1 MYGIFKEPIKQ
12 TMKKIKLV
20 LRVSKKVAKKAIKTG
35 LRGTYKGKSLPTLT
49 VKTINYGI
57 KFGPK
62 ALATKLK
69 QEIVSI
75 DRRLGNNL
83 AFPNGLV
90 TGIEMEHIKHWYGSH
105 ARPVTIV
112 IPSYND
118 YELLVPLV
126 NSLKATTDPKRD
138 KVIIVDDYCQQD
150 NRKLL
155 RTLEDDQISVIYRKK
170 NGGFAKA
177 VNTGLKA
184 ANQKHDVVLLNSDII
199 AHDNWLAS
207 LQYGAYEFGVDTGIV
222 GPKLLYPDGRIQSAG
237 SYRNTEAPEYFDHY
251 YRFQDS
257 NYGPANIPQYCQAVT
272 GACMYVKRE
281 FLNKVGILDD
291 KFQFAFEDV
300 DWCLRGWQAGYRSLY
315 FPSATLTHV
324 ESASRPKH
332 KTISTREQQSITYF
346 WEKWGDWFDKRNVR
360 TNEGKIS
367 ITFILQTMGMS
378 GGIKI
383 VFEHAERLALRGF
396 DVEVWGLDT
405 HGVPWEV
412 SDNIRIKTFK
422 NYERL
427 IKALEPKESIK
438 VATWWETAFPVW
450 LSSVKNGI
458 PVYFIQEFETWFYP
472 NDVVAQSSVVSCYRK
487 EFKNMT
493 TSKYNL
499 EEIQALGLKAQ
510 AIPCGYDDTTYKQI
524 KGIDREKDTLLA
536 VGRRFFQKNF
546 MFTYNSWK
554 SLGEKRPSMW
564 LFGIEPDLQKLDK
577 RITYHTKPSNEEVN
591 ELYNQAT
598 VFVQTSRHEGF
609 SLPILEAMA
618 AGCPVICTDAHG
630 NRDFCEDGKNCL
642 MVEHDDVEGLSK
654 AMKKL
659 FKDKELQKKLS
670 SEGLKTVKSYRWDRV
685 IDDVEAF
692 YIGVAK

>member
-1 MYGIFKEPIKQ
+1 
-12 TMKKIKLV
+12 MKKIKLV
-20 LRVSKKVAKKAIKTG
+20 ARVAKKVAKKAITG
-35 LRGTYKGKSLPTLT
+35 GLHKGYKGNSLPKLA
-49 VKTINYGI
+49 VKTVNYGI

-62 ALATKLK
+62 ALVTKLK

-90 TGIEMEHIKHWYGSH
+90 TGVDMGNIKNWYGTH
-105 ARPVTIV
+105 AKKVTIV

-118 YELLVPLV
+118 FELLRPLIE
-126 NSLKATTDPKRD
+126 SIKQTTVAKYV
-138 KVIIVDDYCQQD
+138 KVIIVDDFCEEE
-150 NRKLL
+150 NRRKLE
-155 RTLEDDQISVIYRKK
+155 TLQDKQVSVIFRKK

-184 ANQKHDVVLLNSDII
+184 ADKKHDVVLLNSDMI
-199 AHDNWLAS
+199 AHENWLES
-207 LQYGAYEFGVDTGIV
+207 LQYGAYAFGVDTGIV

-237 SYRNTEAPEYFDHY
+237 SYRNTEVPEFFDHY

-257 NYGPANIPQYCQAVT
+257 NYGPANIPQYCLAVT

-281 FLNKVGILDD
+281 LIDKIGILDD
-291 KFQFAFEDV
+291 NYQFAFEDV
-300 DWCLRGWQAGYRSLY
+300 DWCLRAWEAGYRSLY
-315 FPSATLTHV
+315 FPSSTLTHL

-332 KTISTREQQSITYF
+332 KNLSPREAQSVKYF

-360 TNEGKIS
+360 GKDGRIR
-367 ITFILQTMGMS
+367 IILVLQTMGMS

-383 VFEHAERLALRGF
+383 VFEHAERLADKDF
-396 DVEVWGLDT
+396 DVEVWGLDH
-405 HGVPWEV
+405 HGVPWDV
-412 SDNIRIKTFK
+412 SDKVKLRTFK
-422 NYERL
+422 NYD
-427 IKALEPKESIK
+427 KMTAALEPEEAIK

-450 LSSVKNGI
+450 LASVKHGI

-472 NDVVAQSSVVSCYRK
+472 NDVIAQASVVSCYRK

-493 TSKYNL
+493 TSKYNHD
-499 EEIQALGLKAQ
+499 EIMSLGLKAIP
-510 AIPCGYDDTTYKQI
+510 IPCGYDYTTYKQL
-524 KGIDREKDTLLA
+524 KGVKREKNVMLG

-546 MFTYNSWK
+546 MFTFDSWK
-554 SLGEKRPSMW
+554 RLGDERPDMW
-564 LFGIEPDLQKLDK
+564 LFGIEPDMRELDSK
-577 RITYHTKPSNEEVN
+577 KITYYKKPSNEEVN

-630 NRDFCEDGKNCL
+630 NRDFCVDGKNCL
-642 MVEHDDVEGLSK
+642 MVEHDDIDALSA

-659 FKDKELQKKLS
+659 FKDEALRNKLAKEA
-670 SEGLKTVKSYRWDRV
+670 LKTTKQYRWDV
-685 IDDVEAF
+685 IMDRVEAF
-692 YIGVAK
+692 YKEVAK